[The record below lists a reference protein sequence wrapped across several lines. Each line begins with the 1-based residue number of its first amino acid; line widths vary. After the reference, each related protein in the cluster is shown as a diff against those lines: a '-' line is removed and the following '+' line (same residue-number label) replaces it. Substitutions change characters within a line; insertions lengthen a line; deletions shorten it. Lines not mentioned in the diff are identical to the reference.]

1 MSAGSSKGPDLHCHV
16 TPHPDIS
23 HANDTD
29 PTHALDKTLV
39 MRAWCFMQALN
50 GVAPQ
55 IGRKA
60 TTGSRR

>member
-1 MSAGSSKGPDLHCHV
+1 MAKKMLTPKPQMS
-16 TPHPDIS
+16 HPDIS